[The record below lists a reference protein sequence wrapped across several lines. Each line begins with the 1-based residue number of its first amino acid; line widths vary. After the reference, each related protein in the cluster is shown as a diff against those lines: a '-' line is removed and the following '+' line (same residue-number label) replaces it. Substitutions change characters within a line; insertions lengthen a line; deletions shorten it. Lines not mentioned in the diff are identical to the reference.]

1 MNTKEKT
8 DAYVTPTYARVP
20 LTIVKGEG
28 YVLYDDKGKEYID
41 FTAGIGVNS
50 LGYGHVK
57 WVAETQH
64 QLETLQHMSNLF
76 YTSPSAEAAKKLC
89 SKTGMEHVLFVNSGA
104 ESNEVAIKVARKWGH
119 QYSPTKHKILTLK
132 NSFHGR
138 TVTTLSATGQDSFHQ
153 HFYPFTEGFDFVE
166 ANNSKEL
173 LEKVDEDVCAIMIEV
188 VQGEG
193 GVVPLE
199 QSFLETIADIT
210 SKQDVLLI
218 IDEVQTG
225 MGRTGKLFSYQHFGL
240 KPDIVTSAKGLGSG
254 LPIGAALL
262 GEKVKDVL
270 QPGDHGTTYGGNPVA
285 TAGANVVL
293 DTLDET
299 FLEDV
304 TKNGKLLKEKLEAI
318 EEVKSVSGLG
328 LMIGVEFKTANAKDV
343 LSKAIKEGILFLT
356 AQDRLR
362 LLPPLII
369 DEAAIEKAISALETI
384 LEKKPEGVAK

>member
-1 MNTKEKT
+1 MNTKKKT
-8 DAYVTPTYARVP
+8 DTYVTPTYARFP
-20 LTIVKGEG
+20 LTIVRGEG
-28 YVLYDDKGKEYID
+28 YLLYDDEGNDYID

-50 LGYGHVK
+50 LGYGHEK
-57 WVAETQH
+57 WVAETQY

-76 YTSPSAEAAKKLC
+76 YTNPSAKVAEKLC
-89 SKTGMEHVLFVNSGA
+89 DKTGMEHVLFVNSGA

-138 TVTTLSATGQDSFHQ
+138 TVTTLSATGQDSFHK

-166 ANNSKEL
+166 ANNNKEL
-173 LEKVDEDVCAIMIEV
+173 LEKVDDDVCAIMIEV

-193 GVVPLE
+193 GVIPLE
-199 QSFLETIADIT
+199 KSFLEKVADIT
-210 SKQDVLLI
+210 DKQDILLI

-225 MGRTGKLFSYQHFGL
+225 IGRTGKLFAYQHFGL

-270 QPGDHGTTYGGNPVA
+270 HPGDHGTTYGGNPVA
-285 TAGANVVL
+285 AAGANVVL
-293 DTLDET
+293 DTLDEA
-299 FLEDV
+299 FLEAV
-304 TKNGKLLKEKLEAI
+304 TKNGELLKEKLEAI

-328 LMIGVEFKTANAKDV
+328 LMIGVEFKTVNAKEV
-343 LSKAIKEGILFLT
+343 ISKAIKEGVLFLT
-356 AQDRLR
+356 AQERLR
-362 LLPPLII
+362 MLPPLII
-369 DEAAIEKAISALETI
+369 DEAAIEKAVSTLETI
-384 LEKKPEGVAK
+384 LQKKPEGVAK